1 MNWEL
6 LLAVVG
12 LAGAWL
18 GSVVSWL
25 RSQAQKRADEE
36 YVRKEGLYRQLLTA
50 LSAFYRGG
58 SHDGTASFLEHVRL
72 AWLYAPDEVIRALYH
87 FLDTQKTDVSP
98 ELKNSEGR
106 RTMAELVSTIR
117 ADLCRTSG
125 KETQLTAADYK
136 HFA

>member
-25 RSQAQKRADEE
+25 RSQAQRRADEE
-36 YVRKEGLYRQLLTA
+36 YVRREGLYLQLLTA
-50 LSAFYRGG
+50 LSAFYQGG
-58 SHDGTASFLEHVRL
+58 TPDGVAAFTTQTRL
-72 AWLYAPDEVIRALYH
+72 AWLYAPDEVIRALYA
-87 FLDTQKTDVSP
+87 FLDTQKGDVPS
-98 ELKNSEGR
+98 ERKNSEGR
-106 RTMAELVSTIR
+106 RTMAELVSAIR
-117 ADLCRTSG
+117 TDLFHTTG

-136 HFA
+136 HLT